1 MPIIFNLFLI
11 LFFTSGFFVI
21 GEILVKLFNLKKIIF
36 LISEPKYQY
45 PTIGISIFLFI
56 IYPVFLLG
64 LLSKFFFITIS
75 MLIIFIGFINIVQL
89 RIAIYGQIYKFYL
102 NINNQN
108 YFQKYIGALVI
119 LYLLISLCLPTSGDS
134 VAYHLYVSNYILK
147 HGIFPS
153 NHFYLDSSL
162 AGSGDLLNAF
172 FISVNVIQFSSF
184 IHFLGLVSMLGI
196 LMNLVKI
203 NKLSSFNS
211 SFLILLILS
220 SPVLIALISDAKPHF
235 FYVCITVIAYVFLFN
250 FDKLR
255 ESKDLIL
262 IFIFSNILLLVAVN
276 AKINFLLSF
285 FIINFFYLFLFFKK
299 NNFLK
304 PAVILFFF
312 SCVGLLPIVFYKSSL
327 YDYPFYN
334 FFFNPL
340 PLNIPGYSDFYN
352 FLKNSGSKE
361 FPISFF
367 LPLSLNQF
375 TTTLGLGLL
384 SIIFLI
390 FLNFKNKLKFFM
402 IILSFF
408 SIQLIFGAKSPRFFL
423 EMYILT
429 IFFFANIIKFLE
441 NNFIFK
447 CYKILIFF
455 QSFAI
460 LAALLIGVFLIF
472 PANFSMNLQNKILT
486 KHADGFSLYEWVNS
500 VLPKNSTIIVD
511 HRSISFFKDNIFINP
526 SVLSNIKYEDQR
538 ALNYFLNEIKLL
550 MPEYILYH
558 GAVKRYNYG
567 DFNFENC
574 ITSLYRQKEKVGFKA
589 ARNLFNTDYTGY
601 GAYIYKFDYSK
612 LPSCVKKN

>member
-36 LISEPKYQY
+36 LISDPKYQY
-45 PTIGISIFLFI
+45 PTIGVSIFLFI

-64 LLSKFFFITIS
+64 LLSKIFFVTIS
-75 MLIIFIGFINIVQL
+75 MLIIFIGIINIVKS
-89 RIAIYGQIYKFYL
+89 RIAIYDQIYKFYL

-108 YFQKYIGALVI
+108 YFQKYIFALVI
-119 LYLLISLCLPTSGDS
+119 LYLLISLCIPTSGDS

-153 NHFYLDSSL
+153 NHFYLESSL
-162 AGSGDLLNAF
+162 AGSGELLNVF
-172 FISVNVIQFSSF
+172 FISVNIIQFSSF

-196 LMNLVKI
+196 LINLVKK
-203 NKLSSFNS
+203 NKLSSLNS

-220 SPVLIALISDAKPHF
+220 SPVLIALISDVKPQF

-262 IFIFSNILLLVAVN
+262 VFIFSNILLLVAVN

-285 FIINFFYLFLFFKK
+285 FIINSFYLFLFLKK

-304 PAVILFFF
+304 PAVILFLF
-312 SCVGLLPIVFYKSSL
+312 SCLGLLPIVFYKSSV

-334 FFFNPL
+334 FFLNPL

-352 FLKNSGSKE
+352 FLKNYSSKE
-361 FPISFF
+361 SLNLFF
-367 LPLSLNQF
+367 LPLSLKQF

-384 SIIFLI
+384 SIIFLV
-390 FLNFKNKLKFFM
+390 FFNFENKLKFFM
-402 IILSFF
+402 IILIFF
-408 SIQLIFGAKSPRFFL
+408 SIQLTFGSKSPRFFL
-423 EMYILT
+423 EMYFLI

-441 NNFIFK
+441 NKFIFK
-447 CYKILIFF
+447 CYKILIFL
-455 QSFAI
+455 QSFVVF
-460 LAALLIGVFLIF
+460 AALLIGVFLLF
-472 PANFSMNLQNKILT
+472 PSNFSMNLQNKILT

-500 VLPKNSTIIVD
+500 VLPKNSTIVVD
-511 HRSISFFKDNIFINP
+511 HRSISFFKDNIFILP
-526 SVLSNIKYEDQR
+526 SVLSNIKYEDQSI
-538 ALNYFLNEIKLL
+538 LNYFLNEIKLL
-550 MPEYILYH
+550 KPEYILYH
-558 GAVKRYNYG
+558 DAAKGHNYG
-567 DFNFENC
+567 NFNFENC
-574 ITSLYRQKEKVGFKA
+574 ITNLYRQKEKVGFKA
-589 ARNLFNTDYTGY
+589 TRNLFNVDYTGY

-612 LPSCVKKN
+612 LPGCVKKN

>member
-11 LFFTSGFFVI
+11 PFLISGFFAI
-21 GEILVKLFNLKKIIF
+21 GEILVKLFKLKKIIL

-45 PTIGISIFLFI
+45 PTIGISFFLFI
-56 IYPVFLLG
+56 IYPFFLLG
-64 LLSKFFFITIS
+64 LLSKIFFVTIS
-75 MLIIFIGFINIVQL
+75 MLIIFIGFINIIKS
-89 RIAIYGQIYKFYL
+89 RIIIYNQIYKFYF

-108 YFQKYIGALVI
+108 YFQKYIGILVI

-134 VAYHLYVSNYILK
+134 VSYHLYVSNYILK

-162 AGSGDLLNAF
+162 AGSGELLNTF
-172 FISVNVIQFSSF
+172 FISINIIQFSSF

-211 SFLILLILS
+211 SFLKLLILS
-220 SPVLIALISDAKPHF
+220 SPVLIALISDAKPQF
-235 FYVCITVIAYVFLFN
+235 FYACITVIAYVFLFN
-250 FDKLR
+250 FDKVK

-262 IFIFSNILLLVAVN
+262 IFIFSNILLLVAVS
-276 AKINFLLSF
+276 AKISFLLSF
-285 FIINFFYLFLFFKK
+285 FIVNYFYLFFFLKK
-299 NNFLK
+299 NNILK
-304 PAVILFFF
+304 PTLILFCL
-312 SCVGLLPIVFYKSSL
+312 SCIGLLPIVFYKSFI

-334 FFFNPL
+334 FFFNPI
-340 PLNIPGYSDFYN
+340 PLNIPGYSDYYD

-367 LPLSLNQF
+367 LPLSLSQF
-375 TTTLGLGLL
+375 TSTLGLGLL

-390 FLNFKNKLKFFM
+390 FLNFKNKLKFFT
-402 IILSFF
+402 IILIFSF
-408 SIQLIFGAKSPRFFL
+408 IQVIFGAKSPRFFL
-423 EMYILT
+423 EIYILT
-429 IFFFANIIKFLE
+429 IFFFANIMKFLE

-447 CYKILIFF
+447 CYKILIIL
-455 QSFAI
+455 QSFLI
-460 LAALLIGVFLIF
+460 FVALLIGVFLIF
-472 PANFSMNLQNKILT
+472 PANFSINLKNKILT

-511 HRSISFFKDNIFINP
+511 HRSISFSMDNIFINP

-538 ALNYFLNEIKLL
+538 ELNYFLNEIKLL
-550 MPEYILYH
+550 KPEYILYH
-558 GAVKRYNYG
+558 GVTKRYNYG
-567 DFNFENC
+567 DFNFINC
-574 ITSLYRQKEKVGFKA
+574 TTNLYRQKENVGFKA
-589 ARNLFNTDYTGY
+589 TRNPFNNDYTGY